1 MDEYIPKQLLE
12 DTHIEKKAN
21 RLFIRSKFL

>member
-1 MDEYIPKQLLE
+1 MNIYIPKQLLE
-12 DTHIEKKAN
+12 DAHIEKKDN